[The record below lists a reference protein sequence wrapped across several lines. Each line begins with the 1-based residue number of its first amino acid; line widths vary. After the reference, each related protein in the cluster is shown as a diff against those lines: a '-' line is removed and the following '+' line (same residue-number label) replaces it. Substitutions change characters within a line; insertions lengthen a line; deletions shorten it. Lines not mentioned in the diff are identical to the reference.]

1 MPYLLI
7 DLENKRVKITSN
19 TPGDEQTVVN
29 KLSDVEYCVVRA
41 TKIQSALIQ
50 QILKLNG
57 SPTAFNIGSLAEV
70 VQADTRTFPCPSCA
84 DDIRPY
90 WDLPWS

>member
-57 SPTAFNIGSLAEV
+57 LIYPA
-70 VQADTRTFPCPSCA
+70 
-84 DDIRPY
+84 
-90 WDLPWS
+90 